1 MNMALTSTTSTAGS
15 TVDELIVSAD
25 SHVMEATDFWE
36 RELPSSLRSRAPHFP
51 PQNMKPGF
59 RPQPGGYDPHER
71 VKEMAQDGVSAEVL
85 YPTLGLKLFGL
96 DDAELQEGCFRAYN
110 DWLVDYCKV
119 ASDRLVGVSLIS
131 VYNIDHAIQE
141 LERTRKLGLLGAEIW
156 QVPHADLPFT
166 SDHYDRFWAAAQDLN
181 VPISL
186 HILTGFNYSRDA
198 ANFSG
203 LELYRGSVNA
213 KLTDVANALF
223 DIIFTGVFER
233 FPNLKLVLVE
243 NEIGWIPF
251 LLQQWDYYVRR
262 FRTANPPPIS
272 ELPSDYFWR
281 NVYATFFND
290 AVGGR
295 NLDWCGIGRF
305 MWSSDYPH
313 GNTTWP
319 HSREVIERDLGHL
332 PGDARSKLVRETV
345 RQLYGMKLPATVAV
359 A

>member
-1 MNMALTSTTSTAGS
+1 MAYAPPTSASPSA
-15 TVDELIVSAD
+15 DAINELIVSAD
-25 SHVMEATDFWE
+25 SHVMEATDLWE
-36 RELPSSLRSRAPHFP
+36 RLLPDSLKSRAPHFP
-51 PQNMKPGF
+51 PQNMKDGF
-59 RPQPGGYDPHER
+59 RPAPGGYDPHER

-96 DDAELQEGCFRAYN
+96 DDAELQEGCFRTYN
-110 DWLVDYCKV
+110 DWLIDYCQV
-119 ASDRLVGVSLIS
+119 ASDRLVGVALLS
-131 VYNIDHAIQE
+131 VYDIDHAIRE
-141 LERTRKLGLLGAEIW
+141 LERCKRLGLLGAEIW
-156 QVPHADLPFT
+156 QVPPSHLPFT
-166 SDHYDRFWAAAQDLN
+166 SNHYDRLWAAAQDLE

-186 HILTGFNYSRDA
+186 HILTGFNYSRDVSA
-198 ANFSG
+198 FTG

-213 KLTDVANALF
+213 KLTDVANSLF

-233 FPNLKLVLVE
+233 FPRLKLVLVE

-262 FRTANPPPIS
+262 FRNANPPPIK

-319 HSREVIERDLGHL
+319 HSREVIQRDLGHL
-332 PGDARSKLVRETV
+332 PADARGKLVRETV
-345 RQLYGMKLPATVAV
+345 QQLYGMQLPATVA
-359 A
+359 AA